1 MKIEPQTDQSPTVA
15 SVDSSN
21 GKPSNALAAR
31 IAAERAK
38 LAAEEMNEAAL
49 GNERTALLTSG
60 SDDETDAVELA
71 IDKSR
76 SAQLR
81 SVERIALLEKHFT
94 SAKEQ
99 EVAADLDTIADT
111 ANAARVHGEQLIR
124 QRYAKEAG
132 MLAKTLR
139 ELQVA
144 DALVA
149 QCNDRLT
156 RAGRAAIP
164 TSNQIR
170 CTAPTQVESTSRR
183 TVSPHESDHPQHSDV
198 HYVVSDQSKA
208 PRAVSKTTQLP
219 ILPAEIDV
227 TVTRA
232 IPGRQPYPVTD
243 DVSLPG
249 AIDSTP
255 LWQVSPLQGMRR
267 NVDQGAIDALLAEL
281 GSATTKP
288 KSSWLKP
295 RQ

>member
-1 MKIEPQTDQSPTVA
+1 MTLQSET
-15 SVDSSN
+15 
-21 GKPSNALAAR
+21 LAAR
-31 IAAERAK
+31 IAVDRTK
-38 LAAEEMNEAAL
+38 IAAEEAAEANL
-49 GNERTALLTSG
+49 TDDRKRLLTEG
-60 SDDETDAVELA
+60 SEAELDGVELA
-71 IDKSR
+71 IDASR
-76 SAQLR
+76 SAQVRML
-81 SVERIALLEKHFT
+81 ERISLLESQH
-94 SAKEQ
+94 AQALEKERD
-99 EVAADLDTIADT
+99 ADLDTIAET

-124 QRYAKEAG
+124 QRYAVEALA
-132 MLAKTLR
+132 LAKTLR

-170 CTAPTQVESTSRR
+170 CTATTQVESTSRR
-183 TVSPHESDHPQHSDV
+183 TVSPGESNHPQHSDV

-249 AIDSTP
+249 ATDGTP

-267 NVDQGAIDALLAEL
+267 NVDQDAIDALLAEL